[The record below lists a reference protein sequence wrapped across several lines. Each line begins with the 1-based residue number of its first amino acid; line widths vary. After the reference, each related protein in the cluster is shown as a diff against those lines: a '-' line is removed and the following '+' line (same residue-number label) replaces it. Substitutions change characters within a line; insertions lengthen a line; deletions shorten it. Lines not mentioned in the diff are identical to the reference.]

1 MYEWIKP
8 LNAMDAA
15 IRQMLKDHPAILL
28 IGPAK
33 RRASSFSDGETNA
46 EEDVIMKD
54 SETSTSS
61 ESDIPQ
67 AESPEQVNAIPSHVI
82 HAFCTILRFQAMMLK
97 YAYNK
102 SLYSSVEEIGLLLAS
117 SNDQIAS
124 LALDVLMAL
133 ASPPIL
139 HRFLQSQETALHM
152 TTLHGNSSHAIHS
165 RLMHLAKGWGTKGCG
180 LGLETCVTTDDSI
193 TGQGAL
199 DSFAGEVMFEFLPT
213 GSSTPK
219 TVHVEYTKMY
229 IEEDDDSDDEDESSS
244 EKRRKMSGGSIRLS
258 NKKISEKQMKSTSDL
273 FFECLEQIG
282 GRSKITSENTFALLS
297 RIRLAHAF
305 HSQKTRCAAV
315 ERRLKALITV
325 LYAHPVQDILSGYF
339 QAQPELCTEIA
350 DLVRPIVSSKAISA
364 TGNVKSE
371 NDESGK
377 NRRKAAIASIVEP
390 ATTSS
395 VPFSIRVIA
404 IESLTALVARKDDTS
419 TSGLSHIARLTN
431 VLGELGVGK
440 GQVLG
445 LLPTLIRYS
454 LASLNVFLSHKQHQ
468 ENKTDTEMTD
478 VNGTQTDDASFDVE
492 ELGLDLGLTFLE
504 ATKTPIDET
513 NIESRALEFVESV
526 LSLATSII
534 FIATSTSSLTDSGL
548 VPALVST
555 IAQSAQVVCDP
566 NFKPFDGKDANEQ
579 SYCST
584 QLRFITSQSIQL
596 LETAVTS
603 HNPAMAAFHDLKVVD
618 LLVNL
623 LEKEFIRI
631 ETDFNTS
638 AKELLARDIVEDGT
652 EMDASTRAL
661 IFSILNCL
669 TMVFHHQ
676 ESTSR

>member
-1 MYEWIKP
+1 MAPVSATAKGVARQQIENPELTNLIERLSSFDTLKDDIQDIFDPRIEVTNHSKIDVKGLVAELEKLHRWKFEEMADLYEWIKP

-282 GRSKITSENTFALLS
+282 GR
-297 RIRLAHAF
+297 
-305 HSQKTRCAAV
+305 
-315 ERRLKALITV
+315 
-325 LYAHPVQDILSGYF
+325 
-339 QAQPELCTEIA
+339 
-350 DLVRPIVSSKAISA
+350 
-364 TGNVKSE
+364 
-371 NDESGK
+371 
-377 NRRKAAIASIVEP
+377 
-390 ATTSS
+390 
-395 VPFSIRVIA
+395 
-404 IESLTALVARKDDTS
+404 
-419 TSGLSHIARLTN
+419 
-431 VLGELGVGK
+431 
-440 GQVLG
+440 
-445 LLPTLIRYS
+445 
-454 LASLNVFLSHKQHQ
+454 
-468 ENKTDTEMTD
+468 
-478 VNGTQTDDASFDVE
+478 
-492 ELGLDLGLTFLE
+492 
-504 ATKTPIDET
+504 
-513 NIESRALEFVESV
+513 
-526 LSLATSII
+526 
-534 FIATSTSSLTDSGL
+534 
-548 VPALVST
+548 
-555 IAQSAQVVCDP
+555 
-566 NFKPFDGKDANEQ
+566 
-579 SYCST
+579 
-584 QLRFITSQSIQL
+584 
-596 LETAVTS
+596 
-603 HNPAMAAFHDLKVVD
+603 
-618 LLVNL
+618 
-623 LEKEFIRI
+623 
-631 ETDFNTS
+631 
-638 AKELLARDIVEDGT
+638 
-652 EMDASTRAL
+652 
-661 IFSILNCL
+661 
-669 TMVFHHQ
+669 
-676 ESTSR
+676 